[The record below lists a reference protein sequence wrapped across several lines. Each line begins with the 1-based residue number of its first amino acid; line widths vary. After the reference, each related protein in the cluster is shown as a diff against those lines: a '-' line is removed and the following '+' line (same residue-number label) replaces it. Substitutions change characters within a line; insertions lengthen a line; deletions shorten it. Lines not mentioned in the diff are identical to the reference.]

1 MILTKI
7 IADSGGTK
15 TDWIGIAATGEII
28 TLQTKS
34 YHPIHVNPTF
44 IAEEKL
50 FWSTYDLRSCQLQFF
65 GAGCLAQEKQVILI
79 EALEAIG
86 FNKPSVQSDLYAA
99 AYAVEVENGWV
110 AICGTGSVVVR
121 MHENR
126 ISELKGGLGWE
137 VGDEGSGY
145 YFGKL
150 LLERLKTEGD
160 DYPEIK
166 QRIEQWKSLAI
177 LWSLE
182 KNNDSKFIYAH
193 LVPILSEFV
202 DHPLVKDVH
211 FENVNLFFK
220 KYCNGIDTLSF
231 VGGYANFQRKL
242 LLQMCVKY
250 GVVLNKVVARPIEIL
265 AEKSGFL
272 N

>member
-28 TLQTKS
+28 NLQTKS
-34 YHPIHVNPTF
+34 YHPMHVSPSF

-50 FWSTYDLRSCQLQFF
+50 FWSTYDLRSCQLHFF
-65 GAGCLAQEKQVILI
+65 GAGCLAQEKQDILF

-86 FNKPSVQSDLYAA
+86 FKKPSVQSDLYAA
-99 AYAVEVENGWV
+99 AYAVEVESGWV

-137 VGDEGSGY
+137 VEDEGSGY

-160 DYPEIK
+160 NYPEIK
-166 QRIEQWKSLAI
+166 QRIEQWKPLESL
-177 LWSLE
+177 WNLE
-182 KNNDSKFIYAH
+182 KNSDSKFIYAH
-193 LVPILSEFV
+193 LVHILSDFV

-211 FENVNLFFK
+211 FENMDLFFK
-220 KYCNGIDTLSF
+220 KYCSGIDVLSF
-231 VGGYANFQRKL
+231 VGGYANFQGEL
-242 LLQMCVKY
+242 LLQMCIKY
-250 GVVLNKVVARPIEIL
+250 GIRLNRVVARPIEIL
-265 AEKSGFL
+265 AKKNGIL